1 MSEKVDA
8 GRNEHIVANGQHVG
22 LWTEV
27 AQPADAAPHFCTLCA
42 LRQAVERGPL
52 DGLGEGVCLSEQL
65 HCHISSVGEARAH
78 LALSL
83 LSVAPDEN
91 PLGQRC
97 QRQRPG
103 KVDPRQEA

>member
-8 GRNEHIVANGQHVG
+8 GRDEHTVANGQHVG

-27 AQPADAAPHFCTLCA
+27 AQPADTAPHFCTLCA
-42 LRQAVERGPL
+42 LQQAVERGSL
-52 DGLGEGVCLSEQL
+52 DGLGKDLCLYEQL
-65 HCHISSVGEARAH
+65 HCHISSVGEVRAH

-97 QRQRPG
+97 QQHGPG